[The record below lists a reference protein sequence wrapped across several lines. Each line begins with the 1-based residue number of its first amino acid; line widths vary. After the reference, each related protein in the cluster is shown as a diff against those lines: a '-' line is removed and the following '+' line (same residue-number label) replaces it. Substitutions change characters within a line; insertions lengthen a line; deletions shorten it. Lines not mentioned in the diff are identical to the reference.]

1 MAAKSKTPDNTYGIG
16 AVAKITG
23 LTDHTIRVWE
33 RRYRAVVTKR
43 LTNGRRVFTAADVEK
58 LGLLK
63 ALTDRGMAISSI
75 ARQSIDELRAQAR
88 ESGEIAS
95 SLVPAGLRAAVIG
108 DFLPEQLRMAGDE
121 GSAVEITVA
130 DSDPERFIA
139 DIKRH
144 EIDVVVMETAVLD
157 AASLRQFAA
166 LLRAGQSARGVLVYR
181 FGRTSDVEKARASNI
196 VLLRSPVTTDE
207 LLAAVVRA
215 CATRKRTRKR
225 PVPVAHESQW
235 RFDGPVAP
243 RRFTPQQLSS
253 LANITST
260 VECECPQQLAEL
272 VGDLTAFEVY
282 SGNCASKND
291 EDAALHR
298 YLHQT
303 TAQARA
309 LIEEAL
315 ERVAV
320 AEGLRF

>member
-1 MAAKSKTPDNTYGIG
+1 MAAKSRTPDNTYGIG

-43 LTNGRRVFTAADVEK
+43 LKNGRRVFTAADVEK

-63 ALTDRGMAISSI
+63 ALTDKGMAISSI
-75 ARQSIDELRAQAR
+75 ARQSVDELRAQAR

-108 DFLPEQLRMAGDE
+108 DFLPEQLRVAGDQS
-121 GSAVEITVA
+121 SAVEITVA

-139 DIKRH
+139 DIKRQ

-157 AASLRQFAA
+157 ATSLRQLAA
-166 LLRAGQSARGVLVYR
+166 FLSAGRSARGVLVYR
-181 FGRTSDVEKARASNI
+181 FGRRSDVEKARASSF
-196 VLLRSPVTTDE
+196 VVLRSPVTTDE
-207 LLAAVVRA
+207 LLAAIVRA
-215 CATRKRTRKR
+215 FANRKRTRTR
-225 PVPVAHESQW
+225 RAPVANETHW

-243 RRFTPQQLSS
+243 RRFTPQQLSR
-253 LANITST
+253 LANVTST
-260 VECECPQQLAEL
+260 VECECPQQLSQL
-272 VGDLTAFEVY
+272 VADLTAFEVY
-282 SGNCASKND
+282 SGNCASRND

-320 AEGLRF
+320 AEGLRI